1 MTNGLAA
8 INNHKQPSKEMEEIW
23 ANKKPEKKQKVLN
36 DIEIMD
42 FINKKFL

>member
-1 MTNGLAA
+1 MTNGLQA

-23 ANKKPEKKQKVLN
+23 ANKKPEKKQKPSTER
-36 DIEIMD
+36 EIMA

>member
-1 MTNGLAA
+1 MTNGLQA

-23 ANKKPEKKQKVLN
+23 ANKKEDKPTKILN
-36 DIEIMD
+36 DREILD